1 MNELGYSIHQIWKM
15 KIRSEQHACLPYLN
29 FSLKTLNHLFLDGTF
44 LLPFSVFDEKTGE
57 KSYGTGNE
65 CSIF

>member
-1 MNELGYSIHQIWKM
+1 M

-57 KSYGTGNE
+57 KSYGTGYE